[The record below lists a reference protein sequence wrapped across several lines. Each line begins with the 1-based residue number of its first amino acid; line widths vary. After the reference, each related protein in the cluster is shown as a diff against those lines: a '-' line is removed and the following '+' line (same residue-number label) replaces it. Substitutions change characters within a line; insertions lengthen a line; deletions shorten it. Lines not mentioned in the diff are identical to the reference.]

1 MPWTYRGEELED
13 EPADRNRSH
22 EPPGDRASCASLE
35 RCAKLSAHL
44 DAQDV
49 CEANDR
55 AARRHLNDTHIAE
68 AVAMVQENVQDRIE
82 DGRIPKEL
90 GDMLLALFERIEAVA
105 IEASWA
111 DLAREACDD

>member
-1 MPWTYRGEELED
+1 MSQPIGIAATS
-13 EPADRNRSH
+13 P
-22 EPPGDRASCASLE
+22 RAIE
-35 RCAKLSAHL
+35 RAAQAWSDAKLSAHL

>member
-1 MPWTYRGEELED
+1 MNARP
-13 EPADRNRSH
+13 NI
-22 EPPGDRASCASLE
+22 PGVLATSPQAIERAAQAWSD
-35 RCAKLSAHL
+35 AKLNAHL